1 VSKTPS
7 PRVATRSVTDSCG
20 TVPSARWNGS
30 PPSAGAAV
38 APGTRT
44 RTGAGAAGM
53 VVVMSRLLI
62 EGPHGVRGCRSSV
75 DPIRGASA
83 SRAVEAGGPDVVPG
97 RGGAAG
103 GRADHVADHLSQP
116 VKERER
122 VLVRSEEHTSGRQSR

>member
-1 VSKTPS
+1 IVSKTPS

-44 RTGAGAAGM
+44 RTGAGAAGL

-62 EGPHGVRGCRSSV
+62 EGPHGVRGCRSRV
-75 DPIRGASA
+75 DPRRGTPAPCA
-83 SRAVEAGGPDVVPG
+83 GEAGGPDAGPD
-97 RGGAAG
+97 RGGAG
-103 GRADHVADHLSQP
+103 GARA
-116 VKERER
+116 
-122 VLVRSEEHTSGRQSR
+122 